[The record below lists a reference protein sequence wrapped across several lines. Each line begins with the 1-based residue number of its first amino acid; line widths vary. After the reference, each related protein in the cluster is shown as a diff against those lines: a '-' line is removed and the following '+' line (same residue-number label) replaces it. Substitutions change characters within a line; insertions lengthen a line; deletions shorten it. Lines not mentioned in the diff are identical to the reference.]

1 MIYRKRDS
9 FTLSVDY
16 FYSLQDCYDDF
27 ILIVYLRCELNV
39 YCFSQLVLSINYRV
53 YILHVILSLKSVI
66 LLCLMLYC

>member
-1 MIYRKRDS
+1 MIYQKSDS

-16 FYSLQDCYDDF
+16 FYSLQDCCDDF
-27 ILIVYLRCELNV
+27 ILIIYSRCGLNV

-66 LLCLMLYC
+66 LLCLMLFC